1 MTAAGGWLTPEAVA
15 GYSGIKPADT
25 FDEEAI
31 ANATAA
37 AAVFVQR
44 VCVDRFPTDPDGV
57 PDFTVRPD
65 EATYQGALL
74 LGARWYGRRTSQNG
88 IAAFTELGGATLVP
102 RYDSDI
108 EQLLRI
114 GSKMVGGVG

>member
-1 MTAAGGWLTPEAVA
+1 MTAPGGWLTPEAVA

-44 VCVDRFPTDPDGV
+44 VCVARFPKDVDGI

-65 EATYQGALL
+65 EATYQGALVVA
-74 LGARWYGRRTSQNG
+74 ARWYGRRTSQNG
-88 IAAFTELGGATLVP
+88 IAAFTELGGSTYVP
-102 RYDSDI
+102 RYDPDI

-114 GSKMVGGVG
+114 GKYEVGGVA